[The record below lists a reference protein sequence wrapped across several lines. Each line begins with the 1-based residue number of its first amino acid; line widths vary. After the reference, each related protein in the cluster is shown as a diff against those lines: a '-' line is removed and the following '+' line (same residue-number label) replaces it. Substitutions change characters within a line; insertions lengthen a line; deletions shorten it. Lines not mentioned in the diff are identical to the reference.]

1 MKNGIVAENGSLY
14 YYVDGKLTAAGLIEI
29 DGNYYYVKS
38 SNCEVVHGRSYW
50 VTLTNGLLP
59 AGQYTFDADGKMV
72 NPPVVTPDPDP
83 NPEPTP
89 DPEVKNGIVAENG
102 SLYYYVDGKLTA
114 AGLIEIDG
122 NYYYVKS
129 SNCEVVHGRS
139 YWITLTNGLLPA
151 GQYTFDADGKM
162 VK

>member
-1 MKNGIVAENGSLY
+1 
-14 YYVDGKLTAAGLIEI
+14 
-29 DGNYYYVKS
+29 
-38 SNCEVVHGRSYW
+38 
-50 VTLTNGLLP
+50 
-59 AGQYTFDADGKMV
+59 MV